1 MKRTGEIA
9 LTVIGGC
16 INLLALLLGIRIV
29 TLDYS
34 QVQAQLQAAGEEQNL
49 THQQLNE
56 FIHIA
61 QVFGDVVLVVTII
74 IFVLT
79 ASGLFLLLKMK
90 KAKIA
95 GVLILIAGVLS
106 LPELLVPGIL
116 LIIAGIMA
124 LVRKP
129 KQPTDSYES

>member
-1 MKRTGEIA
+1 LKRTGEIA

-16 INLLALLLGIRIV
+16 LNLLALLLGIRLV
-29 TLDYS
+29 TVDYS
-34 QVQAQLQAAGEEQNL
+34 QFQMQLRAAGEEQNL

-56 FIHIA
+56 IIHIA
-61 QVFGDVVLVVTII
+61 QVAGDVILVVTLI
-74 IFVLT
+74 IFFVT
-79 ASGLFLLLKMK
+79 AIGLFLLLKLK
-90 KAKIA
+90 KAKTA

-129 KQPTDSYES
+129 KQPIDSYES

>member
-16 INLLALLLGIRIV
+16 LNLLALLIGIRLV
-29 TLDYS
+29 TVDYS
-34 QVQAQLQAAGEEQNL
+34 QVQMQLKAASEEQNL
-49 THQQLNE
+49 TQQQFNE
-56 FIHIA
+56 IVHIA
-61 QVFGDVVLVVTII
+61 QLAGDVILAVTIV
-74 IFVLT
+74 IFLLT
-79 ASGLFLLLKMK
+79 TIGLFLLLKMK
-90 KAKIA
+90 KAKTA
-95 GVLILIAGVLS
+95 GVFILIAGVLS

-129 KQPTDSYES
+129 KLPMDSYES